1 MNLDIYQVDAFTSAP
16 FKGNPAGVCITEQP
30 LSEELMFSIA
40 QEMAVS
46 ETAFLTLSNM
56 NLRWFTPEIE
66 VKLCGHGT
74 LAMTHILVERG
85 DLNIG
90 ESVTFQTLSGPLN
103 AAVLEDGIE
112 LDFPQTNLQLDQEF
126 NVPLLEA
133 LGIKPQDIAAYGEF
147 DSKVFIQVNSES
159 TVLGLTPNFDAMKR
173 LQGRGAVV
181 TAPSN
186 DESLDFISRYFA
198 PWVGVNEDPVTGSA
212 HCALGQ
218 FWSQKLNKTTLTA
231 YQASKRGGDVTVEV
245 LANQR
250 IKLMGTAKTTINGVI
265 NL

>member
-30 LSEELMFSIA
+30 LSEDLMFAIA

-46 ETAFLTLSNM
+46 ETAFLTLHDM

-74 LAMTHILVERG
+74 LAMTHVLVERG
-85 DLNIG
+85 DLRVG
-90 ESVTFQTLSGPLN
+90 EQVTFDTLSGPLT

-112 LDFPQTNLQLDQEF
+112 LDFPQTQLQLDLEI
-126 NVPLLEA
+126 NEPLAAA
-133 LGIKPQDIAAYGEF
+133 LGIKVQDIEAYGEF
-147 DSKVFIQVNSES
+147 DSKVFIRLPSERA
-159 TVLGLTPNFDAMKR
+159 VLDLAPNFDAMKQ
-173 LQGRGAVV
+173 LQGRGVVV
-181 TAPSN
+181 TALSN
-186 DESLDFISRYFA
+186 NENLDFISRYFA

-218 FWSQKLNKTTLTA
+218 FWSEKLGKNSLRA
-231 YQASKRGGDVTVEV
+231 YQASKRGGDVSVEV
-245 LANQR
+245 LSNHR
-250 IKLMGTAKTTINGVI
+250 IKLKGSAKTVIKGVMSV
-265 NL
+265 

>member
-1 MNLDIYQVDAFTSAP
+1 
-16 FKGNPAGVCITEQP
+16 
-30 LSEELMFSIA
+30 
-40 QEMAVS
+40 
-46 ETAFLTLSNM
+46 
-56 NLRWFTPEIE
+56 
-66 VKLCGHGT
+66 
-74 LAMTHILVERG
+74 
-85 DLNIG
+85 
-90 ESVTFQTLSGPLN
+90 
-103 AAVLEDGIE
+103 
-112 LDFPQTNLQLDQEF
+112 
-126 NVPLLEA
+126 
-133 LGIKPQDIAAYGEF
+133 
-147 DSKVFIQVNSES
+147 
-159 TVLGLTPNFDAMKR
+159 MKR

>member
-1 MNLDIYQVDAFTSAP
+1 MNIEIYQVDAFTSSP

-46 ETAFLTLSNM
+46 ETAFLTLSDM
-56 NLRWFTPEIE
+56 RLRWFTPEIE

-126 NVPLLEA
+126 NAPLLEA

-147 DSKVFIQVNSES
+147 DSKVFIQVNGES
-159 TVLGLTPNFDAMKR
+159 
-173 LQGRGAVV
+173 AV
-181 TAPSN
+181 AW
-186 DESLDFISRYFA
+186 YHA
-198 PWVGVNEDPVTGSA
+198 
-212 HCALGQ
+212 
-218 FWSQKLNKTTLTA
+218 
-231 YQASKRGGDVTVEV
+231 
-245 LANQR
+245 
-250 IKLMGTAKTTINGVI
+250 
-265 NL
+265 